1 MMAFAWPWLLL
12 ALPLPWLLAWWL
24 PARAYSGTRLR
35 LPHPGL
41 QALWQSDT
49 PSRRGIRPRWWAVLI
64 WALLC
69 LAAARPQS
77 LGEAVQPPRSGRN
90 LMLVVDLSG
99 SMGQADMRLGGRVV
113 DRLTAVKAVV
123 GDFLQRRVGDRVG
136 LVVFG
141 DRAYAI
147 TPLTFDRHAVGEQLA
162 DTVVALAGRE
172 TAIGDAIAIAVKRLR
187 QQQEVESATGEQVII
202 LLTDGVSNAGSLS
215 PVRAAALAAAASIRI
230 HTIAFGGDGGDGIFG
245 IFRAPANAGIDEAGL
260 RSIAEQT
267 GGSYFRARDT
277 AELAE
282 IYAQLDRIEPAAQ
295 AGAMERPRS
304 EHYPFPLAA
313 AVLLMLVA
321 VLWPR
326 RGYRS

>member
-1 MMAFAWPWLLL
+1 M
-12 ALPLPWLLAWWL
+12 
-24 PARAYSGTRLR
+24 
-35 LPHPGL
+35 
-41 QALWQSDT
+41 
-49 PSRRGIRPRWWAVLI
+49 
-64 WALLC
+64 
-69 LAAARPQS
+69 
-77 LGEAVQPPRSGRN
+77 
-90 LMLVVDLSG
+90 
-99 SMGQADMRLGGRVV
+99 
-113 DRLTAVKAVV
+113 
-123 GDFLQRRVGDRVG
+123 
-136 LVVFG
+136 
-141 DRAYAI
+141 
-147 TPLTFDRHAVGEQLA
+147 
-162 DTVVALAGRE
+162 VALAGRE